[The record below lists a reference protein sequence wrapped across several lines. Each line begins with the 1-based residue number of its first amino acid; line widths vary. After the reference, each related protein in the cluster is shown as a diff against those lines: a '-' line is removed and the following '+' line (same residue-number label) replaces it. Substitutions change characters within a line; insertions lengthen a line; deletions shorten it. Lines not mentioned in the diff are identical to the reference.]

1 MSQRMAWPLKPMK
14 VNKTK
19 QNNSYLGSALNCFII
34 LDSRIQENKS
44 VLFSSSQFVV
54 ICYNTNRKF
63 NEMVYVENQK
73 DFDTKYSREGMI
85 FKMSEHKNNIQ
96 NALKFRCCLV
106 ANLRPALCNPMD
118 CSPPSSSVHGSAEAR
133 ILDWVVISFSRGFF
147 PPRYQT
153 QVSYT
158 HCIIRH
164 ILYH

>member
-1 MSQRMAWPLKPMK
+1 MSQRMAWPLKPTK

-19 QNNSYLGSALNCFII
+19 QNNSYLGSALSRFII
-34 LDSRIQENKS
+34 LDSRIQKNKS

-96 NALKFRCCLV
+96 NAFKFCCLV
-106 ANLRPALCNPMD
+106 ANLCPALL
-118 CSPPSSSVHGSAEAR
+118 R
-133 ILDWVVISFSRGFF
+133 
-147 PPRYQT
+147 PR
-153 QVSYT
+153 
-158 HCIIRH
+158 R
-164 ILYH
+164 L